1 MKKYVLTLLITLAAM
16 PLLAQR
22 TPHALGVHLG
32 GSTLD
37 IEYQY
42 HFNKKNFVDVTVGS
56 FDVPHGFMIQGTY
69 NWNLKEFE
77 DWSPNFATWK
87 VWAGA
92 GVGIGGYG
100 THDYSGLML
109 GPVGDL
115 RFGFTINSVPIT
127 LGIDYR
133 PMVAIALGTHSG
145 LVDNGFFNLGITATY
160 RF

>member
-42 HFNKKNFVDVTVGS
+42 HFNKKNFVDVTLGVFGI
-56 FDVPHGFMIQGTY
+56 DDGFLAQGTY
-69 NWNLKEFE
+69 NWNIKEFA
-77 DWSPNFATWK
+77 DWTPDFATWK

-92 GVGIGGYG
+92 GVGIGGYD

-115 RFGFTINSVPIT
+115 GFGFTINDVPIT

-145 LVDNGFFNLGITATY
+145 LVDNGFFNLGFTATY

>member
-1 MKKYVLTLLITLAAM
+1 MKKFVLTLLVSLAAM

-42 HFNKKNFVDVTVGS
+42 HFNKKNFVDVTLGS

-69 NWNLKEFE
+69 NWNLKDFE
-77 DWSPNFATWK
+77 DWTPDFATWK

-92 GVGIGGYG
+92 GVGIGGYD

-115 RFGFTINSVPIT
+115 GFGFTINSVPIT

>member
-1 MKKYVLTLLITLAAM
+1 MKKFVLTLIVSLAAM

-42 HFNKKNFVDVTVGS
+42 HFNKKNFCDVTVGS

-69 NWNLKEFE
+69 NWNLKDFE
-77 DWSPNFATWK
+77 DWTPNFATWK

-92 GVGIGGYG
+92 GVGIGGYD

-115 RFGFTINSVPIT
+115 GFGFTINDVPIT

>member
-32 GSTLD
+32 GPP
-37 IEYQY
+37 IVIKYQY

-77 DWSPNFATWK
+77 DWTPNFATWK

-92 GVGIGGYG
+92 GVGIGGYD

-115 RFGFTINSVPIT
+115 GFGFTINDVPIT

-145 LVDNGFFNLGITATY
+145 LVDNGFFNLGFTATY

>member
-1 MKKYVLTLLITLAAM
+1 MKKFVLTLLVSLAAM

-42 HFNKKNFVDVTVGS
+42 HFNKKNFCDVTVGS

-69 NWNLKEFE
+69 NWNLKDFE
-77 DWSPNFATWK
+77 DWTPNFATWK

-92 GVGIGGYG
+92 GVGIGGYD

-115 RFGFTINSVPIT
+115 GFGFTINDVPIT

-145 LVDNGFFNLGITATY
+145 LVDNGFFNLGFTATY

>member
-56 FDVPHGFMIQGTY
+56 FDVPHGPTTPRTY

-77 DWSPNFATWK
+77 DWTPNFATWK

-92 GVGIGGYG
+92 GVGIGGYD

-115 RFGFTINSVPIT
+115 GFGFTINDVPIT

>member
-42 HFNKKNFVDVTVGS
+42 HLNMKKFVYATVGS
-56 FDVPHGFMIQGTY
+56 FYVPHVFMIQASY
-69 NWNLKEFE
+69 HWNLKEFE
-77 DWSPNFATWK
+77 DWTPNFATWK

-92 GVGIGGYG
+92 GVGIGGYD
-100 THDYSGLML
+100 TDDYSGLML

-115 RFGFTINSVPIT
+115 GFGFTINDVPIT

-145 LVDNGFFNLGITATY
+145 LVDNGFFNLGFTATY